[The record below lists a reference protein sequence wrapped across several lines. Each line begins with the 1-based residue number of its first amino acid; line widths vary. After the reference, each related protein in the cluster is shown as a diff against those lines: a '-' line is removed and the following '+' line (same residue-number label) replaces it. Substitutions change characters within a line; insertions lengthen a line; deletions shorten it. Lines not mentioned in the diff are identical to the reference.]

1 MATVPDALTEIDAL
15 LAKGEVSAAMVL
27 LEKGSEADPAI
38 AFAFASRLLSG
49 SSLPR
54 DASRARAL
62 LRSAMER
69 GHADAALFEMAMMA
83 SGFGGDP
90 DWPGALALLHRWSE
104 RDDNARRQ
112 EELLSAMD
120 LTHAGMPRVPP
131 EAICVAKSPDI
142 YRVGGFATPAE
153 CEHLARSVMD
163 ILTPSVVYD
172 PHTGEQRR
180 HPIRRS
186 SGAVVGPTREDL
198 VVNALARR
206 IAAVTRTD
214 WRAAEPFQV
223 LHYGPGEE
231 YRLHHDTVAND
242 PNPRAYTAILYL
254 NGGFIGGETYFPAN
268 RFAAIPR
275 VGDLVFFHNLNEA
288 GEADPRAAH
297 AGMPLREGTK
307 WIATRW
313 IRQHPLDLATMAF

>member
-1 MATVPDALTEIDAL
+1 MAAASDALDKIGSL
-15 LAKGEVSAAMVL
+15 LDRGEVRSALGL
-27 LEKGSEADPAI
+27 LEKGSETEPAI
-38 AFAFASRLLSG
+38 AFAFALRLLSG
-49 SSLPR
+49 NGLPR
-54 DASRARAL
+54 DVARARAL

-69 GHADAALFEMAMMA
+69 GHVDAAAFEMAMMA
-83 SGFGGDP
+83 NGFGGRP
-90 DWPGALALLHRWSE
+90 DWSGALALLSQWSD
-104 RDDNARRQ
+104 RDEGARRQ
-112 EELLSAMD
+112 KELLAAMD
-120 LTHAGMPRVPP
+120 LADDGMPRVPP
-131 EAICVAKSPDI
+131 ERVCVATSPDI
-142 YRVGGFATPAE
+142 FRVSAFATQAE
-153 CEHLARSVMD
+153 CEYLARSVVD
-163 ILTPSVVYD
+163 ILAPSVVYD
-172 PHTGEQRR
+172 PNTGEQRR

-198 VVNALARR
+198 VISALARR
-206 IAAVTRTD
+206 IAAATETD
-214 WRAAEPFQV
+214 WRAGEPFQI
-223 LHYGPGEE
+223 LHYAPGEE